1 VIIIDFNGIAIGNIV
16 SQKLEA
22 DENLLRH
29 TILNTIRMYNLKYR
43 DQYGQMY
50 IACDGGSWRRGY
62 FEQYKYKRR
71 EARKDDTKGPDW
83 DAIFEILN
91 KVLEEIKTTFPY
103 VVVQMKG
110 AEADDIIARLVAST
124 QEFGQYEDV
133 MIVSA
138 DKDFIQLQVNGNVKQ
153 YSPITKK
160 MVSEKN
166 PELYLYEHIFK
177 GDSGDGIPN
186 FLSPD
191 DCFVTGTRQK
201 PVTKKR
207 IESLLDNL
215 HDLTSVMSDEEYRN
229 FVRNKTLIDL
239 NSIPSDVKFA
249 IDDAIEEAKNVVPK
263 NKSKVLNYLVKNK
276 CKLLIESIDEF

>member
-1 VIIIDFNGIAIGNIV
+1 MIIIDFNGIAIGNIV

>member
-1 VIIIDFNGIAIGNIV
+1 MIIIDFNGIAIGNIV

-263 NKSKVLNYLVKNK
+263 NKSNVLNYLVKNK